1 MESFVFI
8 WTLRLITST
17 QQATTKT
24 SIISGNCAICMPTL
38 SINIQVI
45 VGVCI
50 SNILRCR
57 TKALPAWVTASD
69 TPIRLVIAGTKTII
83 LLSSGTSDAKN
94 VDDYISRDN
103 LFANANSTW
112 KPLLLSCSAP
122 SHPHHL
128 LLGFTVIMWLAAVLL
143 LMKWHCFTL
152 KRMRFLREDEDF
164 NPAFWNHNGTSEYD
178 QIPLEHRKLFYNWN
192 RVKSKEDD
200 WVYSNTREQQD
211 LLNNLNNEL
220 A

>member
-1 MESFVFI
+1 MYANFVDKYSGDRWCSVLEQHPEMSHESPTGMGYSFRYTNSI
-8 WTLRLITST
+8 GDSWDENHHLIE
-17 QQATTKT
+17 Q
-24 SIISGNCAICMPTL
+24 C
-38 SINIQVI
+38 
-45 VGVCI
+45 
-50 SNILRCR
+50 
-57 TKALPAWVTASD
+57 
-69 TPIRLVIAGTKTII
+69 
-83 LLSSGTSDAKN
+83 GTSDAKN

-103 LFANANSTW
+103 LFANANSTR

-128 LLGFTVIMWLAAVLL
+128 LLGFTVIMWPGRSSLAET
-143 LMKWHCFTL
+143 KWHCFTL